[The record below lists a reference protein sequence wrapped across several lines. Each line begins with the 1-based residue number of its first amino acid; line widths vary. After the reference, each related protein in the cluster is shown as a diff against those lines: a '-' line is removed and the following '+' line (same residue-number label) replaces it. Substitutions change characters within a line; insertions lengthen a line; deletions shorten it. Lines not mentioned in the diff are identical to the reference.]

1 MKDIYKQKVDDKIE
15 NCQTRTKIV
24 QSMVTGERPADSKMT
39 ESYLRDVL
47 KELDSIREI
56 VVRG

>member
-15 NCQTRTKIV
+15 NCLTRSKIV
-24 QSMVTGERPADSKMT
+24 QSMITGDRPADPKMADI
-39 ESYLRDVL
+39 YLRDVIR
-47 KELDSIREI
+47 ELESIREI

>member
-24 QSMVTGERPADSKMT
+24 QSMVTGERPADSKQADI
-39 ESYLRDVL
+39 YLREILQGLEKV
-47 KELDSIREI
+47 REI
-56 VVRG
+56 VIRG

>member
-24 QSMVTGERPADSKMT
+24 QSMVTGERPADSKMA
-39 ESYLRDVL
+39 EAYLRDVL

>member
-24 QSMVTGERPADSKMT
+24 QSMVTGERPADSKMADT
-39 ESYLRDVL
+39 YLRDVL
-47 KELDSIREI
+47 NELESIREI
-56 VVRG
+56 VVKG

>member
-24 QSMVTGERPADSKMT
+24 QSMVTGERPADSKIA

-47 KELDSIREI
+47 KELESIREI
-56 VVRG
+56 VTRG

>member
-15 NCQTRTKIV
+15 NCLTRSKIV
-24 QSMVTGERPADSKMT
+24 QSMITGDRPADSKMADI
-39 ESYLRDVL
+39 YLKDVIR
-47 KELDSIREI
+47 ELESIREI